1 MDKYF
6 SPTYDPLLDFTPS
19 QLTDSQTGLIGEGGF
34 DEWDRMLSSLK
45 RRKEDKKEVEWREKE
60 ERRRDREKKRKERRR
75 KRGEDVSESES
86 DDEGK
91 RGVGGQKGIMDMK
104 YSKKG
109 STREW
114 DLGKEN
120 PT

>member
-6 SPTYDPLLDFTPS
+6 SPTYDPLLDFTPA
-19 QLTDSQTGLIGEGGF
+19 QLTDSTTGLIGEGGF
-34 DEWDRMLSSLK
+34 DEWDRMLSTMK

-60 ERRRDREKKRKERRR
+60 ERRRERDKKRKERRR
-75 KRGEDVSESES
+75 KRGESVSESDSE
-86 DDEGK
+86 DEK
-91 RGVGGQKGIMDMK
+91 GGKGIMDMK